1 MYQLESS
8 LYDRGCTNIVGVR
21 ERGEGVLGPNGG
33 HGSERSAESSSG
45 KGGSSDSS
53 DHFESGTCVKCAR
66 SIRDVSVCGNA
77 VDCAVI
83 EAIKARDNIILK
95 LGCRSWGFYYES
107 NSTIRTVIKIIRRHS
122 HHTPSN
128 PESMPSPRGLQSLRK
143 ITITNDCLHA
153 APTTN
158 TGTPS

>member
-53 DHFESGTCVKCAR
+53 DHFESGTCVKCAQ
-66 SIRDVSVCGNA
+66 SIRNVSVCGNT

-95 LGCRSWGFYYES
+95 LGCRS
-107 NSTIRTVIKIIRRHS
+107 
-122 HHTPSN
+122 
-128 PESMPSPRGLQSLRK
+128 
-143 ITITNDCLHA
+143 
-153 APTTN
+153 
-158 TGTPS
+158 